1 MENILQRIKQ
11 YADYHNIS
19 IRSIEASIW
28 ASNGVIS
35 NAIKKNSDIQSKW
48 VSIII
53 EFYKDIN
60 PTWLLTGK
68 GEMLIRYNK
77 EVELTNEVNEP
88 SASYG
93 SVPRKEPNNDIVK
106 YLEGK
111 IDQLESDIKDM
122 AGTIAV
128 LKHQLD
134 HTTKKTRV

>member
-19 IRSIEASIW
+19 IRSIEAAIG

-35 NAIKKNSDIQSKW
+35 SAIKRNSDIQSKW

-68 GEMLIRYNK
+68 GSMLIDQNQIPEKIKTASKPTEENEGVVTFLQQQIK
-77 EVELTNEVNEP
+77 E
-88 SASYG
+88 
-93 SVPRKEPNNDIVK
+93 
-106 YLEGK
+106 
-111 IDQLESDIKDM
+111 KD
-122 AGTIAV
+122 ARIEILIAENAV
-128 LKHQLD
+128 LRHRL
-134 HTTKKTRV
+134 HNVRV